1 MKIKELLCKV
11 FGHKWKKAPW
21 SEDETYCCIRCGIV
35 KRDGILFERYFR
47 EYVKNGPLGT
57 AEIGYDT
64 VLAEHYIW
72 ADMLNI
78 PSDMYGYSRK
88 FVTIERVKPEF
99 ILLSDKDV
107 MLAFT
112 YPLRYRRY

>member
-1 MKIKELLCKV
+1 MRKFLCKV
-11 FGHKWKKAPW
+11 FGHKWRKAPW

-78 PSDMYGYSRK
+78 PDDMYGYSRK